1 MPNIASAKKRTR
13 QNEKRRIKNQAQKS
27 EIRTQEKK
35 VRALVAQKK
44 LDEAQVASNKLVS
57 LVDKAA
63 KTNLVHKNTAS
74 RKKSRIAH
82 LIKTG
87 AAAPAAT

>member
-27 EIRTQEKK
+27 AIRTQEKK
-35 VRALVAQKK
+35 LRALVAEKK
-44 LDEAQVASNKLVS
+44 VDEAVKAQSQLIS

-63 KTNLVHKNTAS
+63 KKNLIHKNAAS
-74 RKKSRIAH
+74 RKKSRIQH
-82 LIKTG
+82 LIKKST
-87 AAAPAAT
+87 AA

>member
-13 QNEKRRIKNQAQKS
+13 QNEKRRRQNQSQKS

-35 VRALVAQKK
+35 LRKLVAEKK
-44 LDEAQVASNKLVS
+44 VEEITVAQNKLAS

-63 KTNLVHKNTAS
+63 KTNLVHKNAAA
-74 RKKSRIAH
+74 RKKSRIAN
-82 LIKTG
+82 LVKKATT
-87 AAAPAAT
+87 PAV